1 MQYQKKDLAEFPNQI
16 RYALKHYRAHGFK
29 TEQFDNIILC
39 GLGGSGIAGRIAK
52 SYFFDKCP
60 VPVEVVSDYILPA
73 YAGKRTLAIMCSYS
87 GNTEETLMMYDEAKS
102 KGSTVIVIATGGK
115 IGENAKKDNFLFYQA
130 ETGFQ
135 PRMALGYSLTY
146 LLLLFGELMGK
157 DAHAELE
164 KAADALSNEEKYLE
178 EGKKLLHKIQAD
190 LPKKIAVVTD
200 YFSNP
205 VGLRFCQQIQENAKG
220 EAFLH
225 ELPEANHNVI
235 ESYYGKLDSIILFL
249 NSHIQPRTEL
259 RFSFIKNVLEQN
271 GNHPIELSIDHNSL
285 LSVLEAIYVLDWLSL
300 WIADYKG
307 VNSIQIKNIS
317 SLKEF
322 LSQN

>member
-1 MQYQKKDLAEFPNQI
+1 MQYQSKDLAQFPNQI
-16 RYALKHYRAHGFK
+16 KYALQHYRSHGYK
-29 TEQFDNIILC
+29 ADQFDNIILS

-52 SYFFDKCP
+52 SYFFDSCP
-60 VPVEVVSDYILPA
+60 VPVEVVSDYVLPA

-87 GNTEETLMMYDEAKS
+87 GNTEETLMMYDEAKK
-102 KGSTVIVIATGGK
+102 KGCSIIAIATGGK
-115 IGENAKKDNFLFYQA
+115 IGENAKRDNYLFYQA

-157 DAHAELE
+157 DARPELE
-164 KAADALSNEEKYLE
+164 KAAEALANEEKYRDA
-178 EGKKLLHKIQAD
+178 GKKLLQQVQDD

-200 YFSNP
+200 YYSNP

-235 ESYYGKLDSIILFL
+235 ESYYGKLDSIIFFI

-259 RFSFIKNVLEQN
+259 RFSFLKNVLKQN
-271 GNHPIELSIDHNSL
+271 DNRVIEVSIDHNSL
-285 LSVLEAIYVLDWLSL
+285 LSFLETIYILDWLSL
-300 WIADYKG
+300 WIADFKG